1 MSKCPVLNAHIY
13 STHNK
18 LKTNSITFLIDLVSK
33 QWLIR
38 SLSAAARP
46 LTFNWLEQDGKIDQQ
61 EKLRV
66 GKRDESDL
74 YL

>member
-1 MSKCPVLNAHIY
+1 MLTYTAHQLTQNQLNYISNWSVWKHW
-13 STHNK
+13 
-18 LKTNSITFLIDLVSK
+18 LV
-33 QWLIR
+33 R

-46 LTFNWLEQDGKIDQQ
+46 LTFNWLEQDDKIDQQ

-66 GKRDESDL
+66 GKRDESNL